1 MVNLNNIRHLAHRW
15 FRKDYLK
22 AKIDELE
29 TNNNTKNIRDLHVE
43 SMTSTLELI

>member
-1 MVNLNNIRHLAHRW
+1 M
-15 FRKDYLK
+15 K

-29 TNNNTKNIRDLHVE
+29 TNNNIKNNGDWYMA